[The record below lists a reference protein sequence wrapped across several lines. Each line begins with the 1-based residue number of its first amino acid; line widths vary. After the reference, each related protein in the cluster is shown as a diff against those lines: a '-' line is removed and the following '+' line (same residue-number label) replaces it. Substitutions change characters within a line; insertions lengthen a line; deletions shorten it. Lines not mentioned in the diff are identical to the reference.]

1 MSSLKFLSNKSER
14 QVKDRANFTLQVHVY
29 LIISNMS
36 PVLIGNALRLI
47 DAGFDLNS
55 ESVVV
60 LGMCQ
65 VEYHKPD
72 HLLMF
77 LFLSIHSNRY
87 SDDNET
93 HR

>member
-1 MSSLKFLSNKSER
+1 
-14 QVKDRANFTLQVHVY
+14 
-29 LIISNMS
+29 MS

-77 LFLSIHSNRY
+77 FVSLY
-87 SDDNET
+87 SLKWILG
-93 HR
+93 